1 MWPRRR
7 LCLLALCCLICPSAS
22 AHRIE
27 LQTPPAAGSP
37 SPAID
42 ADTLARIKT
51 LKLQAQVAMDDQDL
65 QKALR
70 LYKQI
75 LGFDPDDAL
84 AQRKSDEL
92 TATIDKKKANDLEG
106 KVKAEDEAATR
117 ARAQDSLTKAENALI
132 DAKRTGSAEA
142 LRRAQQSFVDARKYA
157 RPGDPNIDRLQVLLD
172 QEVATRNL
180 RFWEFWIFVGLV
192 VLGLVAALVFYFRRS
207 GRALEMIEGPQMGQ
221 VFVLQKE
228 ATALGALASEVD
240 WAIEDPLRKISRRH
254 CDVVRQGRH
263 YFLVDCSLNG
273 TFLNG
278 RALQKGQPALLK
290 RGDQIGLGG
299 EVTLRFR

>member
-1 MWPRRR
+1 MWSRKL
-7 LCLLALCCLICPSAS
+7 LCYLALAVLINRPVWG
-22 AHRIE
+22 HPVD
-27 LQTPPAAGSP
+27 LQTPSPAGSP
-37 SPAID
+37 ATLID
-42 ADTLARIKT
+42 ADTQARIKT
-51 LKLQAQVAMDDQDL
+51 LKLQAQVAVDDQDL
-65 QKALR
+65 PKALK

-75 LGFDPDDAL
+75 LGLDPDDAL

-92 TATIDKKKANDLEG
+92 TATLTRKKADDLDAR
-106 KVKAEDEAATR
+106 VKASDELATKT
-117 ARAQDSLTKAENALI
+117 RAQDSLARAESALI
-132 DAKRTGSAEA
+132 EAKRTGSDEA
-142 LRRAQQSFVDARKYA
+142 LGRAQQSFVDARKYA
-157 RPGDPNIDRLQVLLD
+157 RPGDPGIDRLQALID
-172 QEVATRNL
+172 QEIAARRVL
-180 RFWEFWIFVGLV
+180 FWEKWGSVGFL
-192 VLGLVAALVFYFRRS
+192 VLGIVVASVFYFRRS
-207 GRALEMIEGPQMGQ
+207 GRVLEMVEGPQIGQ